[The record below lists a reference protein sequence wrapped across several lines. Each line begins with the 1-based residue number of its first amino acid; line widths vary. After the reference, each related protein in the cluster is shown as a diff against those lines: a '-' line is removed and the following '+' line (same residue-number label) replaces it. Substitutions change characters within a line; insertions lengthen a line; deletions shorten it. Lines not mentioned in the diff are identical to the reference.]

1 MPLRHHGVVENEGWR
16 GMSDASQGPG
26 WWLASDGKWYPPDA
40 GSGTG
45 GPTLAGA
52 GAPVGAA
59 AGGGGTS
66 IEATVND
73 VIKKLHPF
81 GLVILAVWIAVMVL
95 LLMVGLST

>member
-1 MPLRHHGVVENEGWR
+1 
-16 GMSDASQGPG
+16 
-26 WWLASDGKWYPPDA
+26 
-40 GSGTG
+40 
-45 GPTLAGA
+45 
-52 GAPVGAA
+52 VGAA